1 MENAKTQT
9 GKQSTI
15 FKEKTFSIICKEET
29 FSIICKDETFSM
41 ICIENILN
49 DFYGLQRWH
58 EYRTCATTKDML
70 HRMQCI
76 IWFATW
82 EQKRKIICKQG
93 YKRVF
98 NRFPRWEMRGGGEY
112 TKNCVFLQKWA
123 TISLL
128 DTWPDTRI
136 NLRDTQKSRH
146 RCIQVLDFQ
155 CDPFFQIICSF
166 YFSSRQASLKAALTF
181 L

>member
-1 MENAKTQT
+1 MCFIPGVLIKLQNITRHLSLSGKKLSKTENSLSRWKTLRL
-9 GKQSTI
+9 KQANNQQYSKKNI
-15 FKEKTFSIICKEET
+15 LNNIQRKNILNNMQRKNILNN
-29 FSIICKDETFSM
+29 M
-41 ICIENILN
+41 HRNILN

-82 EQKRKIICKQG
+82 EQKRTIICKQG

-112 TKNCVFLQKWA
+112 TKNCVFFAKMSNN
-123 TISLL
+123 ISAGHMAGHQ
-128 DTWPDTRI
+128 D
-136 NLRDTQKSRH
+136 KS
-146 RCIQVLDFQ
+146 
-155 CDPFFQIICSF
+155 
-166 YFSSRQASLKAALTF
+166 
-181 L
+181 

>member
-1 MENAKTQT
+1 MQRGN
-9 GKQSTI
+9 I
-15 FKEKTFSIICKEET
+15 LNN
-29 FSIICKDETFSM
+29 M
-41 ICIENILN
+41 HRNILN

-155 CDPFFQIICSF
+155 GDPFFQIICFF
-166 YFSSRQASLKAALTF
+166 YFSSRHLKQPWPFFSFFGYLNSAEEKGNAENIAPAF
-181 L
+181 FS